1 MADHITKEVIQ
12 ELMTSLSS
20 LQYQITKILENNGP
34 MTRNEIVKDLKSART
49 TIYDNLIRLER
60 MNILQKFN
68 KRNRMSGR
76 PLVYWR
82 LV

>member
-1 MADHITKEVIQ
+1 
-12 ELMTSLSS
+12 MTSLSP
-20 LQYQITKILENNGP
+20 LQYQITKILENNDP
-34 MTRNEIVKDLKSART
+34 MTRNEIVKDLKSALT
-49 TIYDNLIRLER
+49 TVYDNLIRLER

-68 KRNRMSGR
+68 KRNGMIGR